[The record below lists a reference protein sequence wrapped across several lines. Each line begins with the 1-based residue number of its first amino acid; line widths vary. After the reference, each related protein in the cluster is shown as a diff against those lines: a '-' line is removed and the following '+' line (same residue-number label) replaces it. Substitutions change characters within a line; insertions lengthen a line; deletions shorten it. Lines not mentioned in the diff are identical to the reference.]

1 MINHKFKYDI
11 TLLHYVSY
19 EDVPQLTNTNT
30 LSSDPYHTSP
40 GEVQV
45 HS

>member
-1 MINHKFKYDI
+1 MHDI
-11 TLLHYVSY
+11 TLLTYVSY
-19 EDVPQLTNTNT
+19 EDVPQLTNNNT

-40 GEVQV
+40 DEVQV